1 MSGNVNRRVTWI
13 LFIVLLLTI
22 PVPFYMVV
30 VGGLIPT
37 GIIILLTL
45 RGMIVAIPKLSSEGF
60 VMLGILGAHVAILG
74 GLLYLLAAGVARML
88 CWMLSKGYAVMVAMI
103 LVAALIA
110 LSCFDIYRLPS
121 HHVARPANLVEVFR
135 AFAY

>member
-1 MSGNVNRRVTWI
+1 
-13 LFIVLLLTI
+13 
-22 PVPFYMVV
+22 MVV